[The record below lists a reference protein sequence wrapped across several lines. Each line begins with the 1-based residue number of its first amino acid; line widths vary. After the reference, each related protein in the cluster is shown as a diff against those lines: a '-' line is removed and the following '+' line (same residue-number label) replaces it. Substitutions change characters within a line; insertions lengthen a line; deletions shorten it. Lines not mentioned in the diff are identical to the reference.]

1 MEYLLLVTY
10 GAVFAAL
17 VVYVLYLR
25 TRLSKLEQR
34 LEDVT
39 AGREN

>member
-1 MEYLLLVTY
+1 MEYLLVVTY

-17 VVYVLYLR
+17 IVYVLYLR
-25 TRLSKLEQR
+25 TRLRKLEQR

-39 AGREN
+39 AGGEN